1 MARDGQLLDAACPVC
16 AAADARLFAHA
27 RDVEYYSTDLT
38 YSYLSCRNCGCVY
51 LFEPP
56 VNDLRTIYPAN
67 YYSYRSNGS
76 AESPVDRL
84 KRRLDGRLF
93 RRLLAQIPGDRLR
106 VLDVGG
112 GSGQSLSLV
121 RTISDR
127 IVETHEVDLDEAA
140 KAAAEAEGH
149 TFHLGKIEEFASPKP
164 FDLILMLNLIEHV
177 ADPAKVLRSMRALLS
192 PGGLLLIK
200 TPNVNTLDCAI
211 FRNHNWG
218 GFHCPRHFVLFN
230 LSSLTRLGKS
240 CGLRVVRS
248 TYTQGAPQWACSIL
262 GWLGMKQWITISRDR
277 PLYTHPLYPPLCAA
291 MAAFDFVRAPFMATA
306 QMFVLFGADE
316 ANSSASAG

>member
-1 MARDGQLLDAACPVC
+1 MAPDRNIFDAACPVC
-16 AAADARLFAHA
+16 AEPQGQLFAQA

-38 YSYLSCRNCGCVY
+38 YSYLSCPNCGCVY

-67 YYSYRSNGS
+67 YYSYRANSS
-76 AESPVDRL
+76 AESVVDRL
-84 KRRLDGRLF
+84 KQRLDARLF
-93 RRLLAQIPGDRLR
+93 RSLLAQIPGDGLR
-106 VLDVGG
+106 ILDVGG
-112 GSGQSLSLV
+112 GNGASLSLIRKLCCRV
-121 RTISDR
+121 S
-127 IVETHEVDLDEAA
+127 ETHEVDIDNGARDT
-140 KAAAEAEGH
+140 AEANGH
-149 TFHLGKIEEFASPKP
+149 IFHLGRVEEFTSAKP

-200 TPNVNTLDCAI
+200 TPNINTLDCTI

-230 LSSLTRLGKS
+230 LASLKRLGES

-248 TYTQGAPQWACSIL
+248 RYTQGAPQWACSIL
-262 GWLGMKQWITISRDR
+262 GWLGMKRWIRIARER
-277 PLYTHPLYPPLCAA
+277 PLYTHPLYPAVCALT
-291 MAAFDFVRAPFMATA
+291 AAFDFVRAPFMATA
-306 QMFVLFGADE
+306 QMFVLFGAGE
-316 ANSSASAG
+316 MSRGANAG